1 MGVTVSGLEAA
12 TNADVLNGTRL
23 VTVGVGAIKV
33 ECQAA
38 DAVAANN
45 YTTSLTLPSGE
56 APWLNVDVP
65 AGEVAGLA
73 GVIDDRVS
81 LAGIYQINTPGHV
94 TLSFT
99 ETGDTE
105 VSWRVTTLP

>member
-1 MGVTVSGLEAA
+1 MITVSGFEAA
-12 TNADVLNGTRL
+12 TNADVLANSRL
-23 VTVGVGAIKV
+23 VTVPAGYVKV

-38 DAVAANN
+38 DNVAANK
-45 YTTSLTLPSGE
+45 YTCSLTLPDGS

-65 AGEVAGLA
+65 GGRTAGLA
-73 GVIDDRVS
+73 GVIDDDLS
-81 LAGIYQINTPGHV
+81 LSGVYPVFQPGHI

-105 VSWRVTTLP
+105 VTWRVTSM

>member
-1 MGVTVSGLEAA
+1 MITVSGLEAA

-23 VTVGVGAIKV
+23 ISVPVGAIRV

-45 YTTSLTLPSGE
+45 YTVSLTLPTGE

-73 GVIDDRVS
+73 GVIDERVS
-81 LAGIYQINTPGHV
+81 LSSVFPITAPGHV

-105 VSWRVTTLP
+105 VSWRVTTFP

>member
-1 MGVTVSGLEAA
+1 MGITVTGLESA
-12 TNADVLNGTRL
+12 TNADVLANTRL
-23 VTVGVGAIKV
+23 LSVGVGAIKV

-45 YTTSLTLPSGE
+45 FTTSLTLPSGE

-81 LAGIYQINTPGHV
+81 LAGIYPITVPGHV

-105 VSWRVTTLP
+105 VSWRVSTLP